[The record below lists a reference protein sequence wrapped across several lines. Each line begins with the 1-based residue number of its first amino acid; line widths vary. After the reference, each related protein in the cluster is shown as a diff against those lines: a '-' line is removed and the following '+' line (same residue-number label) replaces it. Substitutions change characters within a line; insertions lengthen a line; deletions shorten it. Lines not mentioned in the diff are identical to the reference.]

1 MSGYPRYNL
10 EHTVLPLTMYEIG
23 DGLFTYLLKDTQD
36 FPTECNSQFL
46 RSHLVLWPYS
56 ICLVS
61 FFSSSQSTSSP
72 LDDPNFLQL
81 SLTHMVLR
89 SASETL
95 FMIFLSPKTSFLPFL
110 LSKFHHGHEF
120 EQTLGGQGSLSCC
133 SPWDQRVRH
142 NLGTEQ
148 QQLHH

>member
-1 MSGYPRYNL
+1 MAYHLVQINYKAQI
-10 EHTVLPLTMYEIG
+10 LPEMKISYIIALSWCSPIFSRI
-23 DGLFTYLLKDTQD
+23 LRI
-36 FPTECNSQFL
+36 FPECNSQVL
-46 RSHLVLWPYS
+46 RSRLVLWPYS
-56 ICLVS
+56 ICLAS

-120 EQTLGGQGSLSCC
+120 EQTLGGQ
-133 SPWDQRVRH
+133 
-142 NLGTEQ
+142 
-148 QQLHH
+148 